1 MARCITPLLRVISI
15 SGALVAEKLSPRLLG
30 HPLDFLALGC
40 GSGLVPKGPGT
51 AGTVVAI
58 PVYLLLQPL
67 PLSLYIALLAA
78 LFLIGIPV
86 CAHTARR
93 MGVHDHPA
101 IVWDEIVGYLV
112 SMTFAPSGW
121 LWVAAGFVL
130 FRLFD
135 IAKPWPIRLLDR
147 NVGGGFGIMV
157 DDLLAGIAAAA
168 VLQLLVVY
176 LGPVLS
182 Q

>member
-1 MARCITPLLRVISI
+1 MAV
-15 SGALVAEKLSPRLLG
+15 KLSPGLLK
-30 HPLDFLALGC
+30 HPVDFFALGF
-40 GSGLVPKGPGT
+40 GSGLLPKGPGT

-58 PVYLLLQPL
+58 PVYLLLQ
-67 PLSLYIALLAA
+67 SLTLNIYIALVTA
-78 LFLIGIPV
+78 LFIVGIPI

-93 MGVHDHPA
+93 MGVHDHPG

-112 SMTFAPSGW
+112 TMTFAPPGW
-121 LWVAAGFVL
+121 LWIAAGFVL

-157 DDLLAGIAAAA
+157 DDLLAGIFAAAL
-168 VLQLLVVY
+168 LQLMVVY
-176 LGPVLS
+176 LGPILPPNIG